1 MARFGLTD
9 NGKSRATT
17 CRSCRV
23 GIEFSRIYNG
33 KSLYLFRED
42 GFLSCS
48 KSRFQW
54 VLQVISNQ
62 LGGQL
67 LRRRLK
73 IVYKNLY
80 LILLARKH
88 RRTRSLSGRTSRASL
103 HTNEEASG
111 SKLGEPS
118 ARLTL
123 FLGRIFVLF
132 DVLILFFQ

>member
-1 MARFGLTD
+1 MDRFGLTD

-48 KSRFQW
+48 KSRFRW

-88 RRTRSLSGRTSRASL
+88 QRTKSLSSRTSHTFL
-103 HTNEEASG
+103 HANEEASG

-123 FLGRIFVLF
+123 FLGRIFFLF